1 MPHLIA
7 IAGGSCSGKTT
18 LANALARALGD
29 ARVIPL
35 DAFYRDLSHLALDQ
49 RVANNFDH
57 PDALE
62 HDLVLEMIA
71 RLLAGTNAVLPCYDY
86 TTHTRSSR
94 IEPIPPAEHLIL
106 EGLYAL
112 HWEAIRALAATRVFV
127 DLDHGTCLAR
137 RIARDTAERGRTE
150 ASVRHQY
157 ETTVRPMYDTHIAPT
172 RAHAQLIVPG
182 DQPMSFSL
190 PRIVET
196 HSGAAS
202 DQFGGRADGVTR
214 YSG

>member
-1 MPHLIA
+1 MPRLIA

-18 LANALARALGD
+18 LANALARALGN

-35 DAFYRDLSHLALDQ
+35 DVFYRDLAHLAPDQ
-49 RVANNFDH
+49 RAAHNFDH

-62 HDLVLEMIA
+62 HGLAIETITRLVQGNDVA
-71 RLLAGTNAVLPCYDY
+71 LPHYDF
-86 TTHTRSSR
+86 TTHTRSPR
-94 IEPIPPAEHLIL
+94 IEPIAPAEHIIL

-112 HWEAIRALAATRVFV
+112 HWEAIRVLAATRVFV
-127 DLDHGTCLAR
+127 DLEHETCLAR
-137 RIARDTAERGRTE
+137 RIARDTTERGRTE

-157 ETTVRPMYDTHIAPT
+157 EITVRPMYDTHVAPT
-172 RAHAQLIVPG
+172 RAHAQLIIAG

-196 HSGAAS
+196 HSGGAS
-202 DQFGGRADGVTR
+202 DQFGGRLDG
-214 YSG
+214 